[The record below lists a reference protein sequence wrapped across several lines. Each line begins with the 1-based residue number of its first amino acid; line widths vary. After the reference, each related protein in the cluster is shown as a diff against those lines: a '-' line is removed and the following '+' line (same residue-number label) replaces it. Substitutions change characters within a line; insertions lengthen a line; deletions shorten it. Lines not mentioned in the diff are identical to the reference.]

1 MKPLRDIIFFPKDAN
16 PAFRTPHLIWVGLG
30 VTGLGCCIGFLTLF
44 MAATAYGK
52 LDGVALF
59 LSYLKNPLLLGM
71 NLLLPVVLAWLFY
84 FLSGMAWVGYLGSAI
99 PCMAVAL
106 VNYYKIRLR
115 GDPLL
120 GADILLA
127 SEAGDM
133 MGHYTL
139 DVTWVTA
146 AMAACFAAG
155 LLFAVLFLP
164 RGMKGRKVRLL
175 GALVCV
181 LLAGF
186 SLVSLYPSQNIYK
199 KTANTAHINPWS
211 DVEVFVSRGVL
222 YPFLYS
228 LQDMI
233 PQPPEG
239 YDPNTAQ
246 ALLEQYTDGVI
257 PAGEK
262 VDVVGVMLEAFCD
275 LTDFEALAA
284 QSGVQEIYAPWHRME
299 EQSVSG
305 DLLTNIFAGGTVDS
319 EWCFLTGYSQYDQF
333 RSPTDS
339 YLWYLRG
346 QGYDAQFHH
355 PGYGWFYNRQNVN
368 LYLGFRESF
377 FTDNRY
383 AQFVDPLGA
392 VYHSDHIVVE
402 QIMQD
407 LEQKGDVPLFSFT
420 VTYQNHGPYAD
431 TPGAPEVVT
440 PAGSGWSE
448 GSCNIINSY
457 LKGVSHTILQMEH
470 LLAQLEE
477 REEPTVAVLFGDH
490 KPWMGN
496 GDSAYAEVGANFDI
510 STMKGFKE
518 YYATPYLIWANSAA
532 KEVLGNDFVGEGGDF
547 SPCFLM
553 TKLFDLCGWEG
564 DRFMQLS
571 RQMRDISP
579 LIHARGLFLT
589 DGTLTDTLPEEQM
602 QFYREYLWAQYY
614 REKEIDPKI

>member
-1 MKPLRDIIFFPKDAN
+1 MKRLRDLIFYPKTADPAN
-16 PAFRTPHLIWVGLG
+16 RTAHLVWVGLG
-30 VTGLGCCIGFLTLF
+30 VTGLGCCIGLLTLF
-44 MAATAYGK
+44 MAAAAYTK
-52 LDGVALF
+52 LDGAALF

-71 NLLLPVVLAWLFY
+71 NLLMPVMLAWLFY
-84 FLSGMAWVGYLGSAI
+84 LLSGMAWVGYLGSAI
-99 PCMAVAL
+99 PCLAVAV

-120 GADILLA
+120 GPDLLLV

-133 MGHYTL
+133 VGHYTL
-139 DVTWVTA
+139 DLTWVIA
-146 AMAACFAAG
+146 AMGACFAAG
-155 LLFAVLFLP
+155 LVFSVVFLP
-164 RGMKGRKVRLL
+164 RGIKGIKIRLF

-181 LLAGF
+181 ILA
-186 SLVSLYPSQNIYK
+186 VSSCVTLYSNAKIYN

-239 YDPNTAQ
+239 YDPKAAQ
-246 ALLEQYTDGVI
+246 TLLEQYADADI
-257 PAGEK
+257 PEEEK
-262 VDVVGVMLEAFCD
+262 VDVVGIMLEAFCD

-284 QSGVQEIYAPWHRME
+284 QPGILEVYAPWHRME
-299 EQSVSG
+299 AASVSG

-319 EWCFLTGYSQYDQF
+319 EWSFLTGYSQYDQF
-333 RSPTDS
+333 RSNTDS
-339 YLWYLRG
+339 YLWYLRE

-368 LYLGFRESF
+368 LYLGFQESF

-392 VYHSDHIVVE
+392 VYHSDHILVD
-402 QIMQD
+402 QILQD
-407 LEQKGDVPLFSFT
+407 LEEQGDTPLFSFS
-420 VTYQNHGPYAD
+420 VSYQNHGPYAD
-431 TPGAPEVVT
+431 TPGAPVVVT
-440 PAGSGWSE
+440 PAETGWSE
-448 GSCNIINSY
+448 ASCNIINSY
-457 LKGVSHTILQMEH
+457 LKGVSHTILQMES

-496 GDSAYAEVGANFDI
+496 GDSVYAEVGANFDL
-510 STMKGFKE
+510 STLKGFKE

-532 KEVLGNDFVGEGGDF
+532 KEVLGADFVGEGGDF

-553 TKLFDLCGWEG
+553 PKLFDLCGWEG
-564 DRFMQLS
+564 SDFMQLS
-571 RQMRDISP
+571 RRIREVSP
-579 LIHARGLFLT
+579 LVHARGLFLV
-589 DGTLTDTLPEEQM
+589 GGELTDTLSEEDLA
-602 QFYREYLWAQYY
+602 FYRQFLWAQYY

>member
-1 MKPLRDIIFFPKDAN
+1 MKRLRDIIFFPKDAD
-16 PAFRTPHLIWVGLG
+16 PTCRTAHLVWVGFG
-30 VTGLGCCIGFLTLF
+30 VTGLGCCVGLLTLL

-59 LSYLKNPLLLGM
+59 LSYLKHPLLLGM
-71 NLLLPVVLAWLFY
+71 NLLLPIILAWLFY
-84 FLSGMAWVGYLGSAI
+84 FLSGMAWVGYLGSSI
-99 PCMAVAL
+99 PSLAVAL

-120 GADILLA
+120 GPDLLLV

-133 MGHYTL
+133 VGHYTL
-139 DVTWVTA
+139 DLTWVILVA
-146 AMAACFAAG
+146 IACFVAG
-155 LLFAVLFLP
+155 LVFAILFLP
-164 RGMKGRKVRLL
+164 RGMKKWKIRLP
-175 GALVCV
+175 GAAICLILAVVSCV
-181 LLAGF
+181 T
-186 SLVSLYPSQNIYK
+186 LYSNPKIYS

-233 PQPPEG
+233 PHPPEG
-239 YDPNTAQ
+239 YHSDRAEE
-246 ALLEQYTDGVI
+246 LLEQYSDGDI
-257 PAGEK
+257 PEEEK
-262 VDVVGVMLEAFCD
+262 VDVVGIMLEAFCD

-284 QSGVQEIYAPWHRME
+284 QPGVQEVYAPWHRME

-319 EWCFLTGYSQYDQF
+319 EWSFLTGYTQYDQF
-333 RSPTDS
+333 RSNTDS
-339 YLWYLRG
+339 YLWYLRN
-346 QGYDAQFHH
+346 QGYDGDFHH

-368 LYLGFRESF
+368 LYLGFQESF

-392 VYHSDHIVVE
+392 VYHSDHILVE
-402 QIMQD
+402 QILED
-407 LEQKGDVPLFSFT
+407 LEKQGDTPLFSFS
-420 VTYQNHGPYAD
+420 VSYQNHGPYAD
-431 TPGAPEVVT
+431 TPGAPVVVT
-440 PAGSGWSE
+440 PASTGWSE

-457 LKGVSHTILQMEH
+457 LKGVSHTILQMES
-470 LLAQLEE
+470 LLEQLEQ

-496 GDSAYAEVGANFDI
+496 GDSVYAEVGANFDI
-510 STMKGFKE
+510 STLKGFKE

-532 KEVLGNDFVGEGGDF
+532 KEVLEHDFVGEGGDF

-564 DRFMQLS
+564 SGFMQLS
-571 RQMRDISP
+571 RQMREISP
-579 LIHARGLFLT
+579 LVHARGLFLL
-589 DGTLTDTLPEEQM
+589 DGNLVDTLLEEEQTFYQ
-602 QFYREYLWAQYY
+602 QFLWAQYY
-614 REKEIDPKI
+614 REKEIIPEA